1 MANVVRSD
9 AAKRAA
15 FAERLKKYR
24 HDPIGF
30 CRDVLDMEPH
40 DGQKRWLE
48 QSTLG
53 ENALTTGNR
62 WGKSHI
68 AAAKMIWKC
77 VYRLGW
83 DAEIKAAMAR
93 KHAPYRG
100 INVSLTADQAGLV
113 WRKAYGMLQGPKAGW
128 LIRDTRMTPFPTF
141 EFVNGATFEARS
153 TARDGVHLL
162 GNDYDFV
169 NWDEAAYEPKFET
182 IRDNVLRM
190 RLVDRR
196 GALDYTSTGNGRNDY
211 GRYFLDALAGKLPA
225 VYAQTGPTY
234 ENPNIPRDA
243 VEANA
248 ARMSDQ
254 KRRQNIL
261 GEVVDAGGGFFEA
274 ADIAEFWDT
283 ELSDQIEIVSRD
295 EEEIPTRIRLMLEG
309 RSWETR
315 YPSHRY
321 VHGWDL
327 ANRKDWATGFTIDTT
342 SLTDAAGRPKR
353 MPVVEYE
360 RFHKQGWKH
369 VYARIRDRHRRFGGE
384 AHSTTVVDSTG
395 VGDTV
400 VEELEDI
407 KAEGYWFTNPAKDD
421 LLTTLQS
428 ALNLREISSPFIGQV
443 NDELSFYDRDDE
455 NLIKDC
461 VMGLGL
467 ATLYAKRHK
476 SDPPLLFTSMSS
488 RRR

>member
-15 FAERLKKYR
+15 FAERLRKYR
-24 HDPIGF
+24 DDPVGF
-30 CRDVLDMEPH
+30 CRDVLEMDPH
-40 DGQKRWLE
+40 PGQERWLQ
-48 QSTLG
+48 QSVLG

-68 AAAKMIWKC
+68 AAAKTIWKC
-77 VYRLGW
+77 VYRQGW

-93 KHAPYRG
+93 KHASYRA

-113 WRKAYGMLQGPKAGW
+113 WRKAFGMLRGARAAW
-128 LIRDTRMTPFPTF
+128 LLRDVKMTPFPTF
-141 EFVNGATFEARS
+141 EFVNGSTFEARS

-169 NWDEAAYEPKFET
+169 NWDEAAFEPKFES

-196 GALDYTSTGNGRNDY
+196 GKLDYTSTGNGRNDY
-211 GRYFLDALAGKLPA
+211 GRYFLDALAKKLPD

-234 ENPNIPRDA
+234 ENPNIPHDA

-248 ARMSDQ
+248 ARMSEQ
-254 KRRQNIL
+254 KRRQNIG
-261 GEVVDAGGGFFEA
+261 GEIVDAGGGFFAIE
-274 ADIAEFWDT
+274 DIAAFWDT
-283 ELSDQIEIVSRD
+283 DFDDQVDVVSKDD
-295 EEEIPTRIRLMLEG
+295 EDVPTRIRLMLDG
-309 RSWETR
+309 KSWETR

-342 SLTDAAGRPKR
+342 SLTDANGQTKR

-360 RFHKQGWKH
+360 RFRRQGWKH
-369 VYARIRDRHRRFGGE
+369 LYSRIRDRHHRFGGE
-384 AHSTTVVDSTG
+384 AHSSTVIDSTG
-395 VGDTV
+395 VGDTA

-407 KAEGYWFTNPAKDD
+407 KAEGYWFTKPSKDD
-421 LLTTLQS
+421 LLANLQS
-428 ALNLREISSPFIGQV
+428 VLNLREISSPFIGEV

-455 NLIKDC
+455 NLITDC

-467 ATLYAKRHK
+467 AALWAKRHK
-476 SDPPLLFTSMSS
+476 PAYAYAGWV
-488 RRR
+488 